1 MDLNIEL
8 TQQLLNSSEKFP
20 VDFEEGSFPDN
31 LQQVIKVFGVQ
42 KVKDALRK
50 TAEKLEDIKRN
61 PAYLD
66 LDDKY
71 RSSQAELI
79 IQKAENEALRA
90 QVLALQA
97 LAAKSSD

>member
-1 MDLNIEL
+1 MDFNIE
-8 TQQLLNSSEKFP
+8 T
-20 VDFEEGSFPDN
+20 V
-31 LQQVIKVFGVQ
+31 GVQ

-50 TAEKLEDIKRN
+50 MAEELDDIKRN
-61 PAYLD
+61 PTYLD

-71 RSSQAELI
+71 RSLQAELI